1 MSIFADVLLDAAVDC
16 LKELPFLFAAFL
28 LMEAL
33 EHHASEKMNY
43 ALSHAGPF
51 GPLVGA
57 VLGCV
62 PQCGFSIMASDFYS
76 GGVITLGTLIAVFL
90 STSDEALALLVSD
103 MGNPGVIGQ
112 LIVTK
117 VIIGIFWGYL
127 IMTVEHLLKKRGVHS
142 QTIEKI
148 KGKKKEIH
156 DLCEECGCEEEG
168 HGIFRSALHHT
179 IEVMIFLFIFTFI
192 LNFLIEVAGMDSVSR
207 MMLSDSPLQPI
218 LAALIG
224 LIPNCAA
231 SVMLTQMYLDGV
243 ISFGSVI
250 AGLSSGAGLGL
261 AVLFRMNK
269 NRREDIAITVLL
281 FAIAAVTGLFI
292 QAVLG

>member
-1 MSIFADVLLDAAVDC
+1 MSIFADVLLDALIDC
-16 LKELPFLFAAFL
+16 VKELPFLFAAFL
-28 LMEAL
+28 FMEAV

-90 STSDEALALLVSD
+90 STSDEALAILLSD
-103 MGNPGVIGQ
+103 MGNPEAIGQ
-112 LIVTK
+112 LLVTK
-117 VIIGIFWGYL
+117 VIIAVFWGYL
-127 IMTVEHLLKKRGVHS
+127 IMCVQHVLRKRGMHPEAI
-142 QTIEKI
+142 QKI
-148 KGKKKEIH
+148 TGKKKEIH

-168 HGIFRSALHHT
+168 HGILRSALRHT
-179 IEVMIFLFIFTFI
+179 IEVLAFLFIFTFA
-192 LNFLIEVAGMDSVSR
+192 LNLLIEVVGMERVSEIMLQDS
-207 MMLSDSPLQPI
+207 LIQPV

-243 ISFGSVI
+243 ISFASAI
-250 AGLSSGAGLGL
+250 AGLSTGAGLGL

-269 NRREDIAITVLL
+269 NRNENIAITVLL
-281 FAIAAVTGLFI
+281 FVIAAVTGLFL
-292 QAVLG
+292 QAILL